1 MIMDTKSLLREMLDI
16 YSPSGEE
23 EKLVDFLQPVMEG
36 MGYHTRRDETGNLIG
51 RIGKGSTKV
60 LLLGHLDTVEGEIPV
75 RESDGNIYGRG
86 AVDAKSPLAAFISA
100 GSQFASSSEVEVSV
114 VGVVE
119 EEKSSKGA
127 YEVREV
133 LSPDYAVVGEPSGW
147 DGITL
152 GYRGS
157 IRLSYFHSVSKTHR
171 GEGTPL
177 PAEEAVS
184 FFHQIRNT
192 FDSSLSGFNSIDVR
206 LIDIVTENEPFQD
219 SVNMTL
225 DIRTSTDF
233 DREELSEFIKNH
245 RGQAS
250 VETTRHIPPVR
261 SSKRSR
267 LVSAFIGGI
276 REVGGNPSFKLKT
289 GTADM
294 NILEESWEVP
304 IIAYGPGDSSLDHT
318 PDEHLELEELSR
330 AREVLVVALSK
341 LEESGGR

>member
-1 MIMDTKSLLREMLDI
+1 MDTKRLLREMLEI
-16 YSPSGEE
+16 YSPSGME

-36 MGYHTRRDETGNLIG
+36 LGYLTKRDKAGNLIG
-51 RIGKGSTKV
+51 KIGKGSTKV

-75 RESDGNIYGRG
+75 RKSDGNIYGRG
-86 AVDAKSPLAAFISA
+86 AVDAKSPLAAFIGA
-100 GSQFASSSEVEVSV
+100 GSQFAGSSEVEVSV

-119 EEKSSKGA
+119 EETSSKGA

-133 LSPDYAVVGEPSGW
+133 MSPDYVVVGEPSSW
-147 DGITL
+147 NGITL

-157 IRLSYFHSVSKTHR
+157 IRLSYSQSVPKTHR
-171 GEGTPL
+171 GEGSPL

-184 FFHQIRNT
+184 FFHQLRNT
-192 FDSSLSGFNSIDVR
+192 FNSTSSGFNSTDVR
-206 LIDIVTENEPFQD
+206 LTDILTENEPFRD
-219 SVNMTL
+219 TVNMTL
-225 DIRTSTDF
+225 DIRTSTNF
-233 DREELSEFIKNH
+233 DREDLRDFVKNH

-250 VETTRHIPPVR
+250 VETTRHIPPVK

-276 REVGGNPSFKLKT
+276 REVGGEPSFKLKT

-294 NILEESWEVP
+294 NILAENWEVP

-330 AREVLVVALSK
+330 AREVLAVALNK
-341 LEESGGR
+341 LEEIGGS

>member
-1 MIMDTKSLLREMLDI
+1 MNTKRLLRKMLEI
-16 YSPSGEE
+16 YSPSGKE

-36 MGYHTRRDETGNLIG
+36 LGYHTKQDETGNLIG
-51 RIGKGSTKV
+51 RIGKGSTQV

-75 RESDGNIYGRG
+75 RKSGGNIYGRG
-86 AVDAKSPLAAFISA
+86 AVDAKSALAAFIGA
-100 GSQFASSSEVEVSV
+100 GSQFANSSDVEVSV

-119 EEKSSKGA
+119 EETSSKGA
-127 YEVREV
+127 YAVREDM
-133 LSPDYAVVGEPSGW
+133 SPDYVVVGEPSSW

-157 IRLSYFHSVSKTHR
+157 IRLSYSQSVSKTHR
-171 GEGTPL
+171 GEKTPL

-184 FFHQIRNT
+184 FFHQLRNT
-192 FDSSLSGFNSIDVR
+192 FDSTSSGYNSTDVR
-206 LIDIVTENEPFQD
+206 LTDIVTENEPFRD
-219 SVNMTL
+219 TVDMTL

-233 DREELSEFIKNH
+233 NREELREFIRNH
-245 RGQAS
+245 GGQAS
-250 VETTRHIPPVR
+250 VETTRHIPAVR

-276 REVGGNPSFKLKT
+276 REVGGKPSFKLKT

-294 NILEESWEVP
+294 NILAETWEVP

-330 AREVLVVALSK
+330 AREVLVVALNK
-341 LEESGGR
+341 LEESGGS

>member
-1 MIMDTKSLLREMLDI
+1 MDTKSLLREMLEI
-16 YSPSGEE
+16 YSPSGKE
-23 EKLVDFLQPVMEG
+23 EKLVEFLQPAMEG

-51 RIGKGSTKV
+51 RIGEGSTKV

-86 AVDAKSPLAAFISA
+86 AVDAKSPLAAFIAA
-100 GSQFASSSEVEVSV
+100 GSQFAGSGEVEVVV

-119 EEKSSKGA
+119 EETSSKGA
-127 YEVREV
+127 YEVRDA
-133 LSPDYAVVGEPSGW
+133 LSPDYVVVGEPSSW
-147 DGITL
+147 DGVTL

-157 IRLSYFHSVSKTHR
+157 IRLSYSHSVSKTHR
-171 GEGTPL
+171 GEESPL

-184 FFHQIRNT
+184 FFHRLRKT
-192 FDSSLSGFNSIDVR
+192 FDSGSSGFNSTDVR
-206 LIDIVTENEPFQD
+206 LTDIVTENEPFQD
-219 SVNMTL
+219 SVDMTL

-233 DREELSEFIKNH
+233 DREELHEFIENH
-245 RGQAS
+245 KGKAS

-276 REVGGNPSFKLKT
+276 REAGGNPSFKLKT

-294 NILEESWEVP
+294 NILAESWEVP

-318 PDEHLELEELSR
+318 PDEHLELEELFR
-330 AREVLVVALSK
+330 AREVLVEALSK
-341 LEESGGR
+341 LEESGGS